1 MMRKIFI
8 ALGLLLSIISA
19 KAADGLLIK
28 GRITTVNPVVISLN
42 TLSGKLVFKTTI
54 DKDHPD
60 FSMGPV
66 QVVPDLYVLTM
77 GATKQEVFLSNAE
90 VTINGY
96 FDDKDSNSS
105 SLEFS
110 GLEEHLEMANFAP
123 KQSYD
128 LNLDTAAF
136 KALKPSQLT
145 ALAYLFKAGKYDFY
159 QRFLVNIPLNERI
172 SESAK
177 WLVKRTDSLKNY
189 IVGIK
194 APEFQLPDQKGK
206 LLSLKDFKGKI
217 VVLDFWASWCV
228 PCRREMEHLKTFYK
242 DFEKDV
248 QFISI
253 SLDEDPLKYK
263 KALEEMQIPWL
274 TIWDKKGF
282 NNSSLGKAY
291 GFTSIPFC
299 MIIDANGTVLQRD
312 INNGEVLKAALK
324 SITK

>member
-1 MMRKIFI
+1 MRKIFI

-19 KAADGLLIK
+19 EAAEGLLIK
-28 GRITTVNPVVISLN
+28 GRITTINPVLISLN

-66 QVVPDLYVLTM
+66 QVLPDLYVLTM
-77 GATKQEVFLSNAE
+77 GATKEEVFFSNGL

-110 GLEEHLEMANFAP
+110 GLTAHLEIVNFGP
-123 KQSYD
+123 KKAYD
-128 LNLDTAAF
+128 LELDPAAF
-136 KALKPSQLT
+136 KALKPNQLS
-145 ALAYLFKAGKYDFY
+145 ALAYLFKGEKYDFN
-159 QRFLVNIPLNERI
+159 QRFLENIPVKERV

-177 WLVKRTDSLKNY
+177 WLEERVDSLSHY
-189 IVGIK
+189 RIGIP
-194 APEFQLPDQKGK
+194 APDFQLPDQNGK

-228 PCRREMEHLKTFYK
+228 PCRREMEHMKAFYK

-263 KALEEMQIPWL
+263 KALQEMQIPWL

-282 NNSSLGKAY
+282 YKSPLGKSY
-291 GFTSIPFC
+291 GFKSIPFC
-299 MIIDANGTVLQRD
+299 VIIDGNGTVLQRD

-324 SITK
+324 AITK

>member
-1 MMRKIFI
+1 MRKIFF
-8 ALGLLLSIISA
+8 ALGLLLSLISA

-28 GRITTVNPVVISLN
+28 GHITTINPVLISLN
-42 TLSGKLVFKTTI
+42 TLSGKLVFKTII

-66 QVVPDLYVLTM
+66 QVLPDLYVLSM
-77 GATKQEVFLSNAE
+77 GATKQEVFFSNGL

-105 SLEFS
+105 SLEFT
-110 GLEEHLEMANFAP
+110 GIAAHLEMANFAP
-123 KQSYD
+123 KKAYD

-136 KALKPSQLT
+136 RVLKPIQLS
-145 ALAYLFKAGKYDFY
+145 ALAYLFKGNKYDFN
-159 QRFLVNIPLNERI
+159 QRFLANIPVNERL

-177 WLVKRTDSLKNY
+177 WLENRVDSLKHY
-189 IVGIK
+189 VTGIK

-206 LLSLKDFKGKI
+206 LRSLKDFKGKI

-228 PCRREMEHLKTFYK
+228 PCRREMEYMKAFYK

-253 SLDEDPLKYK
+253 SLDDDPAKYK
-263 KALEEMQIPWL
+263 KALQEMQIPWL
-274 TIWDKKGF
+274 TIWDQKGF
-282 NNSSLGKAY
+282 YNSPLGKAY

-299 MIIDANGTVLQRD
+299 VIIDGNGTVLQRD